1 MFKHSLRFSSL
12 WVSGCVALAAFT
24 SSTYAADELEPV
36 FVSASRSTSIAE
48 SLPVGQ
54 LIIDRQTIEQ
64 SSATTLPD
72 LLSEFG
78 GVHTLKINADS
89 NAGANV
95 DLLGFGSTAGQNT
108 LILLDGQRI
117 TPSDLSSVDFSA
129 IPLNAIER
137 IEILPASGSVLYGL
151 GAAGGSINIVTREK
165 YKTGS
170 KIEVGGGSYQSRYG
184 AVDGAVTTGQ
194 LSAFIAAS
202 AARAD
207 GYRDNSNSTLNNVF
221 GNVRFQSN
229 AATIYLSTVVKQ
241 QDLRLPGALPFNATD
256 TSLRDD
262 PTAASTPNNWSE
274 DNNVTVLP
282 GMSLSLTD
290 QLTLI
295 TDGSIGRREQSFF
308 YDDYFGGDFTS
319 YTETQTDTYSV
330 TPRLQWK
337 VATGFLRHNLVA
349 GVDLRNA
356 DYTSRIAHTEQ
367 TFDVPIHVV
376 NMTQREHSH
385 YVLDV
390 IGITEKFSSTLGYR
404 MSSVRTDGTD
414 QYNAGAPAPTGSTD
428 TQASPASQRL
438 DTEQWQVGVRYFVT
452 EVFDLFASVE
462 ESGRVANVNEIFEQK
477 YDSGTATNFSTF
489 DVLNAQNGRTYST
502 GANWRMAE
510 QYSTLLF
517 WQGDY
522 DNEIIFNPASFENT
536 NSDPTRR
543 KGVSLNTRWQLDKT
557 TWLTLAGSFQNAT
570 FRSGQYEGSN
580 APVVPEKTFFAR
592 FDWQLT
598 SWVDLALAH
607 TYVGSKYFENDQS
620 NQFGQRIP
628 SYRYTDVIAR
638 GHWRNLY
645 GSLGVYNL
653 EDKNNFDFGVSG
665 ASGNYN
671 GYPLPDRHFRASV
684 GMTF

>member
-1 MFKHSLRFSSL
+1 
-12 WVSGCVALAAFT
+12 
-24 SSTYAADELEPV
+24 
-36 FVSASRSTSIAE
+36 
-48 SLPVGQ
+48 
-54 LIIDRQTIEQ
+54 
-64 SSATTLPD
+64 
-72 LLSEFG
+72 
-78 GVHTLKINADS
+78 
-89 NAGANV
+89 
-95 DLLGFGSTAGQNT
+95 
-108 LILLDGQRI
+108 
-117 TPSDLSSVDFSA
+117 
-129 IPLNAIER
+129 
-137 IEILPASGSVLYGL
+137 
-151 GAAGGSINIVTREK
+151 
-165 YKTGS
+165 
-170 KIEVGGGSYQSRYG
+170 
-184 AVDGAVTTGQ
+184 
-194 LSAFIAAS
+194 
-202 AARAD
+202 
-207 GYRDNSNSTLNNVF
+207 
-221 GNVRFQSN
+221 
-229 AATIYLSTVVKQ
+229 
-241 QDLRLPGALPFNATD
+241 
-256 TSLRDD
+256 
-262 PTAASTPNNWSE
+262 
-274 DNNVTVLP
+274 
-282 GMSLSLTD
+282 
-290 QLTLI
+290 
-295 TDGSIGRREQSFF
+295 
-308 YDDYFGGDFTS
+308 
-319 YTETQTDTYSV
+319 
-330 TPRLQWK
+330 
-337 VATGFLRHNLVA
+337 
-349 GVDLRNA
+349 
-356 DYTSRIAHTEQ
+356 
-367 TFDVPIHVV
+367 
-376 NMTQREHSH
+376 MTQREHSH

-452 EVFDLFASVE
+452 EVFDLFANVE

-477 YDSGTATNFSTF
+477 YNSGTATNFSTF
-489 DVLNAQNGRTYST
+489 DMLNAQSGRTYST

-522 DNEIIFNPASFENT
+522 DNEIIFNPASSENT

-557 TWLTLAGSFQNAT
+557 TWLTLAGSFQKAT
-570 FRSGQYEGSN
+570 FRSGQFDGSN
-580 APVVPEKTFFAR
+580 VPAVPEKTLFAR

-598 SWVDLALAH
+598 SWLDLALAH

-653 EDKNNFDFGVSG
+653 EDKSNFDFGVSG